1 MEKLRDKATVFTFHG
16 DAVLQGL
23 ALAQIGGNFFPTGDY
38 NMRLR
43 TYQDEEGGLVR
54 WYAGGEGRDR
64 VREGLSISVLFKTS
78 TQPVGG
84 LGEIE
89 GP

>member
-1 MEKLRDKATVFTFHG
+1 MPQSVITHLQFIVEKLRDKATVFTFHG

-43 TYQDEEGGLVR
+43 TYQDEEGGLVT
-54 WYAGGEGRDR
+54 WCSGGWCCD
-64 VREGLSISVLFKTS
+64 VLVCLMT
-78 TQPVGG
+78 
-84 LGEIE
+84 
-89 GP
+89 